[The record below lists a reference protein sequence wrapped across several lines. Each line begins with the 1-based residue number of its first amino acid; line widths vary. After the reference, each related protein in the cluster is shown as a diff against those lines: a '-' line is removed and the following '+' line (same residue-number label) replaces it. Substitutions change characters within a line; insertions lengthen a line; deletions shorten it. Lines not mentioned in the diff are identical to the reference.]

1 MPSNLPTHWLRDQYF
16 RFGPWMLLCLASV
29 AVLFWNLG
37 NSRFW
42 DQDEGYYASVAAE
55 MFSRGDWVVPTF
67 NQELF
72 AHKPPM
78 MYWGMLAGFEVF
90 GRNELGARWMSA
102 FFGTLTVL
110 LTYWLGKRIFDAN
123 TGLLAALALATSLM
137 FTVVARS
144 ATADVHL
151 AFFVLLSICIWSRD
165 AFPATGV
172 SQGIGSGVLQI
183 RWSTWIAVYVS
194 MGFAVLSKGP
204 IGVAFP
210 VTILGIVHWWE
221 HVTIRLNESRD
232 FEPLTRAQWLR
243 VVLSPWNV
251 VSCIAAMRPITAM
264 IMVASVAGPWFV
276 AMQRQTDGA
285 FLSEFLGV
293 HHLNRFSQP
302 MDNHSGPFF
311 YYIIACIVGLYPWT
325 AFALPTAIAW
335 FDKNAWRDSRRS
347 HILLSA
353 WVVVYL
359 GVFSIASTK
368 LPNYVIPAY
377 PALALIIGHYFASWS
392 CSKDAWERRW
402 QWIGWGGLVLIG
414 LCLAMGPSFLT
425 TPLGS
430 NQTTVLDRFRI
441 DSSMQSTIRWVSLL
455 GIPLIAGGLVGY
467 ILLATRRH
475 SWLTSC
481 FAASSL
487 GMMLIFWQIIV
498 PLADR
503 HQTPQDLATA
513 LNEQHQGVG
522 RAGSISVLNYF
533 RPSMVYYAGQ
543 RIQFFNSIEEIVE
556 QSKLDPPSVI
566 VVQEQRVQ
574 ELRELTSD
582 RYQISDEFPE
592 FPRRGK
598 IVVLSRNDPLLKLS
612 R

>member
-1 MPSNLPTHWLRDQYF
+1 
-16 RFGPWMLLCLASV
+16 MLLCLASV

-232 FEPLTRAQWLR
+232 IEPLTRAQWLR

-335 FDKNAWRDSRRS
+335 FDKNAWCDSRRS
-347 HILLSA
+347 HFLLSA

-414 LCLAMGPSFLT
+414 LCLAIGPSFLT

-487 GMMLIFWQIIV
+487 GMMLIFWHIIV

-522 RAGSISVLNYF
+522 RAGSIAVLNYF